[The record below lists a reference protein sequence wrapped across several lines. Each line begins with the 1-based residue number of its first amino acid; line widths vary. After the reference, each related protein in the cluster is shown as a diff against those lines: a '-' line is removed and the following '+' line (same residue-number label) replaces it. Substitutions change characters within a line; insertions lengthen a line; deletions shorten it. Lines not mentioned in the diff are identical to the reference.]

1 MFKNCISQV
10 KISEN
15 VCPKNDRQT
24 AFYSPLSLYI
34 LYNVCGIYHIHIS
47 YTLYILNNLRCT
59 WVCLWDGLW
68 SKISL
73 PISPRVWGAGHR
85 WDHTFDI
92 FSLKKKNLEEI
103 FDLDLFKI
111 QIFLTI
117 FLKISESRRGDDA
130 CQSHPCLHSGLLPI
144 LLANMGGQSGHI
156 VLIFQGNA
164 LH

>member
-10 KISEN
+10 KMSVLKRTGKRLFIHPYHCIS
-15 VCPKNDRQT
+15 
-24 AFYSPLSLYI
+24 YI
-34 LYNVCGIYHIHIS
+34 MFVGYIIYIYHIYMCHIS

-92 FSLKKKNLEEI
+92 FSLKKKNFEEI

-117 FLKISESRRGDDA
+117 FFKSQKAEEAMTLASLILAFTQVCCQYGDN
-130 CQSHPCLHSGLLPI
+130 L
-144 LLANMGGQSGHI
+144 
-156 VLIFQGNA
+156 VIFC
-164 LH
+164 